1 MGDSIR
7 LKITTA
13 GRPKPEVNWYHNG
26 EMIEKNDRIDIVNSE
41 TGSMLKIDNAC
52 RNDRGEYVIVGVNK
66 IGDDTASFLVTV
78 TGTVV
83 VGVVVVFKKKIIIFK
98 INFFCYNKIDPCHRE
113 MYE

>member
-83 VGVVVVFKKKIIIFK
+83 VGVVVVFKKK
-98 INFFCYNKIDPCHRE
+98 
-113 MYE
+113 